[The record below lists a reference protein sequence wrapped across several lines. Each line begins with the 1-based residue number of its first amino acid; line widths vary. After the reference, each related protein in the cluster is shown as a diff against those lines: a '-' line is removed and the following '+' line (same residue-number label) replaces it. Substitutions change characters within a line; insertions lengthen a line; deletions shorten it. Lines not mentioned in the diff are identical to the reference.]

1 MSEKEIINTK
11 KLKKGWTTGA
21 CATACS
27 SACVYGIIKQEKVD
41 TITIDLPAGA
51 KEFKI
56 FNFEFDENQAIAST
70 IKDAGDD
77 PDITHNCEI
86 TVKIKKNKANNI
98 KFIAGKGVGTVTKK
112 GLPLDVGEPA
122 INPKPRQ
129 MIEKN
134 IVAISGHNNW
144 IVEVSIKNGEDLAKQ
159 TWNPRLGITG
169 GLSIL
174 GTSGVVIPY
183 SCSAWI
189 HSIYRGIDVAMAM
202 NIQHMVGSTGK
213 TSENKAMQVLGLE
226 NESYIDMGDFVGG
239 MLKYASNNNVEEITI
254 SGGFAKMVKLAQGNR
269 DLHSSR
275 SQVDFQKLSEF
286 VEQIGGSDNEINF
299 VKTAN
304 TALEVLTTI
313 RPSLNIGHH
322 IAICA
327 QNQAKKIGKKIKK
340 VNVLIV
346 NRSGDVISHI
356 KD

>member
-1 MSEKEIINTK
+1 
-11 KLKKGWTTGA
+11 
-21 CATACS
+21 
-27 SACVYGIIKQEKVD
+27 
-41 TITIDLPAGA
+41 
-51 KEFKI
+51 
-56 FNFEFDENQAIAST
+56 
-70 IKDAGDD
+70 
-77 PDITHNCEI
+77 
-86 TVKIKKNKANNI
+86 
-98 KFIAGKGVGTVTKK
+98 
-112 GLPLDVGEPA
+112 
-122 INPKPRQ
+122 
-129 MIEKN
+129 
-134 IVAISGHNNW
+134 
-144 IVEVSIKNGEDLAKQ
+144 
-159 TWNPRLGITG
+159 
-169 GLSIL
+169 
-174 GTSGVVIPY
+174 
-183 SCSAWI
+183 
-189 HSIYRGIDVAMAM
+189 
-202 NIQHMVGSTGK
+202 MVGSTGK
-213 TSENKAMQVLGLE
+213 TSENKAMQVLGLK

-313 RPSLNIGHH
+313 SPSLNIGHH